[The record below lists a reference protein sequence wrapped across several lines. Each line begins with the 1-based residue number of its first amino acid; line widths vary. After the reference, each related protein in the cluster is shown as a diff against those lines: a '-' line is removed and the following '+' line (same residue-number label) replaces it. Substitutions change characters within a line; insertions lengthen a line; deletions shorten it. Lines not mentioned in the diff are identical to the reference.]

1 MAGSGGTGKDSL
13 DYCLF
18 DHLLL
23 VKYSK
28 GYHMK
33 KTLLFVAILSF
44 IVVIATIE
52 LSSGK
57 SKANS
62 KSRML
67 TVSDVQANPNAYK
80 GSIII
85 TGVVARFSKED
96 PKLFAIIDTAEAK
109 HCKSL
114 GCAKFSLPIKYEK
127 TMPKEWDEINATGQF
142 VEKGGLLFEA
152 TNVEILRHLK
162 F

>member
-1 MAGSGGTGKDSL
+1 
-13 DYCLF
+13 
-18 DHLLL
+18 
-23 VKYSK
+23 
-28 GYHMK
+28 MK
-33 KTLLFVAILSF
+33 KYIVLAIVALVVGVAVTSF
-44 IVVIATIE
+44 
-52 LSSGK
+52 SSDIPK
-57 SKANS
+57 TTAKN
-62 KSRML
+62 RIL

-80 GSIII
+80 GSITI

-142 VEKGGLLFEA
+142 IDKGGLLFEA
-152 TNVEILRHLK
+152 TKIDILRHLK